1 MFQPVYKYFK
11 KIANIDI
18 YNNDITVGKSRGLF
32 DKSIKPFTASNNSLS
47 PVFNY
52 LNTKP
57 TFEAKI
63 RYSGDETRDFYIKK
77 KPPEAG
83 SNCTGWSV
91 ILINSV
97 LEKDKSYYP
106 QVFSKVC

>member
-1 MFQPVYKYFK
+1 MRLEIF
-11 KIANIDI
+11 
-18 YNNDITVGKSRGLF
+18 IT
-32 DKSIKPFTASNNSLS
+32 
-47 PVFNY
+47 
-52 LNTKP
+52 
-57 TFEAKI
+57 
-63 RYSGDETRDFYIKK
+63 KK
-77 KPPEAG
+77 KPEAG